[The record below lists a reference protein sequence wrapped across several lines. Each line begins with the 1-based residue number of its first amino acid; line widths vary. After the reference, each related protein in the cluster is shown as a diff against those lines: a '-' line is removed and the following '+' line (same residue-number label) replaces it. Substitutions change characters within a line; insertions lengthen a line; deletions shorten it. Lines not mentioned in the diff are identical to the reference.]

1 MLILGTY
8 GCLDYRVVVNPVVSS
23 TKTLTGY
30 RESRMTLDCFVV
42 FGRKEMT
49 KDETFARSKLIEYL
63 DFLLDRDHIACRPTL
78 RRYRVKLSMNEFLSP
93 KEFTHVL
100 KFLERDVKRYSRKE
114 LRTLFR
120 PIIRRRDEVLNT
132 DTASTLDAFL

>member
-1 MLILGTY
+1 
-8 GCLDYRVVVNPVVSS
+8 
-23 TKTLTGY
+23 
-30 RESRMTLDCFVV
+30 MTLDCFVV

>member
-23 TKTLTGY
+23 TKTLTGHQ
-30 RESRMTLDCFVV
+30 ESLMTLDCFVV

-78 RRYRVKLSMNEFLSP
+78 RRYRIKLSMNEFLSP

-100 KFLERDVKRYSRKE
+100 KFLERDIKRYSRKE
-114 LRTLFR
+114 LRALFR
-120 PIIRRRDEVLNT
+120 PIIRRKDEVLNT